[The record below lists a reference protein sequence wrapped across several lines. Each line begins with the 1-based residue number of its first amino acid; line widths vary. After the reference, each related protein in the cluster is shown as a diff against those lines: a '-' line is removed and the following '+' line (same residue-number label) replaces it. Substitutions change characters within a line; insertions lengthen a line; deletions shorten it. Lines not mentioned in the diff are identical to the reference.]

1 MAFNAEELELKDRLS
16 LIESMIAEGRR
27 TTGSWGWT
35 FVFWGVA
42 YYVAILWTALNHW
55 PWAWLV
61 TMACAWVVCWAI
73 IQRKQ
78 KNLPERSPGTTIG
91 RAIFSIWIAMG
102 VSLSLLLPALGFSG
116 RFNQHIFVAVVA
128 AMLGVANGASGMII
142 RWKAQIATAFVWW
155 AATVAAC
162 FGSNLQCTV
171 VFLVAIFF
179 GQIVFGGYAMVWEA
193 RLRKQQGGA
202 HA

>member
-1 MAFNAEELELKDRLS
+1 MTASNEELELKDRLS

-27 TTGSWGWT
+27 GTESWGWT
-35 FVFWGVA
+35 FVFWGLA
-42 YYVAILWTALNHW
+42 YYVAIGWTAYNQW

-61 TMACAWVVCWAI
+61 TMMGAWLLCWAI
-73 IQRKQ
+73 IRKKR
-78 KNLPERSPGTTIG
+78 KNQPERRPATTMG
-91 RAIFSIWIAMG
+91 RAILSIWIAMG

-116 RFNQHIFVAVVA
+116 RFNQHVFVAVVA

-142 RWKAQIATAFVWW
+142 RWKAQIASAFVWW

-162 FGSNLQCTV
+162 FGSDDQCTA
-171 VFLVAIFF
+171 VFLVAIFLC
-179 GQIVFGGYAMVWEA
+179 QIVFGVYAMIGEA
-193 RLRKQQGGA
+193 RARRQGVI